1 MKEPSKGLH
10 FAEQQYVILGLLVM
24 LPLMAHVLVLHI
36 SNNACVVVMLPN
48 MVCKSCCNNP
58 SDDIVIRFSLRL
70 HCVVCCPLPQ
80 NVHACRADSLGTTAV
95 YDVQTSQWF
104 QQS

>member
-48 MVCKSCCNNP
+48 MVCKS
-58 SDDIVIRFSLRL
+58 
-70 HCVVCCPLPQ
+70 
-80 NVHACRADSLGTTAV
+80 
-95 YDVQTSQWF
+95 
-104 QQS
+104 